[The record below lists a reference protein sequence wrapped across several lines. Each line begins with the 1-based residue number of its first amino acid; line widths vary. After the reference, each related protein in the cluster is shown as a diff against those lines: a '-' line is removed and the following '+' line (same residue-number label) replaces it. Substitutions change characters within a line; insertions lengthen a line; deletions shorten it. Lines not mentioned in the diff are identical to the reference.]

1 MIKFLTLIS
10 GLFDTGQLQLCRIS
24 CVRNKFSIN
33 KLANIS
39 PFLLAPLFFFI
50 SQILMDCNVLCV
62 FDSDNTRIFWK
73 DRIVISHIARAAKE
87 IIYVYIIRM
96 FYL

>member
-1 MIKFLTLIS
+1 
-10 GLFDTGQLQLCRIS
+10 
-24 CVRNKFSIN
+24 
-33 KLANIS
+33 
-39 PFLLAPLFFFI
+39 
-50 SQILMDCNVLCV
+50 MDCNVLCV
-62 FDSDNTRIFWK
+62 FDSDNTRIFGK